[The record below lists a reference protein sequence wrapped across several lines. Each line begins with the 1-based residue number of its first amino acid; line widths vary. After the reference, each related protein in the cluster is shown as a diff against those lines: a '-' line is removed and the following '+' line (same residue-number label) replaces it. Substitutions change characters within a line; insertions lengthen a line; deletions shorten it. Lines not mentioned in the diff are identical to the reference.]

1 MSPIHIPYRDMEII
15 GARNNN
21 LRGVTLRVPKH
32 CITVFTGVSGSGK
45 SSLVFD
51 TIAAESQRQ
60 LNESHSAFVRH
71 RLTHYGQP
79 QADALR
85 NLPASI
91 VVDQKRLG
99 GNARSTVG
107 TATDIQPLLRLLFS
121 RLGAPFVGYSNV
133 FSFNHPQGM
142 CQTCQG
148 LGMVDELDLDLLFD
162 RSKSLNQGAI
172 QFPTFARGTFRWKR
186 YVCSGLFDGDK
197 PLADYSQ
204 DEWQTLLYAD
214 DLAVSDPLPGWPA
227 SARFQ
232 GVVPRFRR
240 AYLDHEPSR
249 LTQAEREGLAHVITR
264 QRCPACGGAR
274 LNPTILSCTI
284 KGKSIADC
292 VSLEIS
298 ELLAFIRTID
308 SAAISTVL
316 TAIAERLEQMRA
328 IGLDYLS
335 LGRETASLSGGESQ
349 RVKMVRHLGSS
360 LADIAY
366 IFDEPSVGLH
376 PRDVHQL
383 NTLLRS
389 LRDKGNTVLV
399 VEHDPDVISIADHVV
414 DMGPGAGKD
423 GGHVVYEGDYAG
435 LRQAD
440 TLTGRFLQRTAP
452 MKREVHPATGQIT
465 LQHLSL
471 HNLQD
476 VSVSIPTGVLTVVAG
491 VAGSGKST
499 LVNRLLP
506 RHYPHAILI
515 DQKGLGGTRRSSV
528 ASYIGV
534 LDEIRS
540 AFAKSSGQP
549 ASLFSSNAQGAC
561 PACKGLGLV
570 QTDLAFM
577 DSVETPCEACG
588 ATGFNEAARAIT
600 LMDCNIAQVLASSV
614 EQALQHFKSNRD
626 IFEPLHQLSDVGLGY
641 LSLGQRLSTLSG
653 GERQRLKLA
662 YRLAEEGSLYVFDEP
677 TSGLHMSDVDRL
689 LAIFDGLTQ
698 RGATVIVVEH
708 NLDVM
713 AHADW
718 LIEMGPGAGKQGG
731 RIIFEGLPAAM
742 ISDPESVTGPF
753 LRHHLS
759 QQCGQ
764 QGALVNKPLQ
774 PRMGPGFRD
783 PTRSTGN

>member
-1 MSPIHIPYRDMEII
+1 MPPAHSAYRDMEII

-21 LRGVTLRVPKH
+21 LRNVTLRIPKH

-71 RLTHYGQP
+71 RLPHYGPP

-91 VVDQKRLG
+91 VVDQKPLG
-99 GNARSTVG
+99 GNARSTAG

-121 RLGAPFVGYSNV
+121 RIGKPFVGYSNV

-142 CQTCQG
+142 CPACQG
-148 LGMVDELDLDLLFD
+148 LGVVDELDLDLLFD

-172 QFPTFARGTFRWKR
+172 LFPTFAHGTFRWKR
-186 YVCSGLFDGDK
+186 YTCSGLFDCDK
-197 PLADYSQ
+197 PLAEYSPS
-204 DEWQTLLYAD
+204 EWQTLLYAD
-214 DLAVSDPLPGWPA
+214 DLAVSHPLPGWPS

-232 GVVPRFRR
+232 GVIPRFRR

-249 LTQAEREGLAHVITR
+249 LTQAEREGLARVITR
-264 QRCPACGGAR
+264 QRCPDCGGAR
-274 LNPTILSCTI
+274 LNSGILSCKI
-284 KGKSIADC
+284 NGLSIADC
-292 VSLEIS
+292 ASLEIS
-298 ELLAFIRTID
+298 DLLEFIREIRVESVATVL
-308 SAAISTVL
+308 AAI
-316 TAIAERLEQMRA
+316 IERLEQMRA

-335 LGRETASLSGGESQ
+335 LDRETPSLSGGESQ

-383 NTLLRS
+383 NTLLRE

-399 VEHDPDVISIADHVV
+399 VEHDPDVIGIADHVV
-414 DMGPGAGKD
+414 DMGPGAGKH
-423 GGHVVYEGDYAG
+423 GGHVVYQGDAAG
-435 LRQAD
+435 LQQAD
-440 TLTGRFLQRTAP
+440 TLTGRCLRRAVP
-452 MKREVHPATGQIT
+452 MKREPRPATGQIA
-465 LQHLSL
+465 LHGLSL
-471 HNLQD
+471 HNLHD
-476 VSVSIPTGVLTVVAG
+476 VSVCIPTGVLTVVTG

-499 LVNRLLP
+499 LANRLLP
-506 RHYPHAILI
+506 RHCPHAILI

-528 ASYIGV
+528 ASYLGV
-534 LDEIRS
+534 LDEIR
-540 AFAKSSGQP
+540 AGFAKASSQP
-549 ASLFSSNAQGAC
+549 ANLFSSNAQGAC
-561 PACKGLGLV
+561 PACKGLGTI

-577 DSVETPCEACG
+577 DSVETPCDACD
-588 ATGFNEAARAIT
+588 ATGFNETARGIAW
-600 LMDCNIAQVLASSV
+600 MGCNIAQALALSV
-614 EQALQHFKSNRD
+614 EQAQRHFLSCPA
-626 IFEPLHQLSDVGLGY
+626 IAGPLHRLADVGLGY

-662 YRLAEEGSLYVFDEP
+662 SRLAEEGQLYVFDEP
-677 TSGLHMSDVDRL
+677 TSGLHMSDIDRL

-698 RGATVIVVEH
+698 RGASVIVVEH
-708 NLDVM
+708 NLDVI

-718 LIEMGPGAGKQGG
+718 LIEMGPGAGKRGG
-731 RIIFEGLPAAM
+731 RIIFEGSPSAM
-742 ISDPESVTGPF
+742 MNVPESVTGTF
-753 LRHHLS
+753 LRRHLS
-759 QQCGQ
+759 G
-764 QGALVNKPLQ
+764 
-774 PRMGPGFRD
+774 
-783 PTRSTGN
+783 